1 MIVESLKAA
10 NSAMLDSIQA
20 TNDKQAA
27 KIFKEQ
33 IFSLGTLTPQ
43 LEQLLSIIE
52 ELKEKHI
59 AEGIFTQEIK
69 DSLLTTI
76 NNCGEKTNDH
86 SLDVAT
92 VLALKNAINLC
103 RTATETAWKE
113 AAEKQSESV
122 SSSLSALRSLLA
134 DKKEA
139 DELLEIIDEAKVKIP
154 TSAKSI
160 QNFIDTVS
168 KGKAIIDNLHLDKE
182 AEQFVAKV
190 KNKKATV
197 GDLTPHIMEWIRD
210 NNLMNILKVRFG
222 E

>member
-27 KIFKEQ
+27 KTFKEQ

-92 VLALKNAINLC
+92 VLALRNAINLC
-103 RTATETAWKE
+103 RTATETAWKK
-113 AAEKQSESV
+113 AAEDLSESV
-122 SSSLSALRSLLA
+122 SSSLSSLRSLIA
-134 DKKEA
+134 DKKTA
-139 DELLEIIDEAKVKIP
+139 DEIISTIDDAKLKMP
-154 TSAKSI
+154 TSAKGI
-160 QNFIDTVS
+160 QAFVDNIEA
-168 KGKAIIDNLHLDKE
+168 GKQMINNLHLDDE
-182 AEQFVAKV
+182 AEKFINKV
-190 KNKKATV
+190 KLQRATIA
-197 GDLTPHIMEWIRD
+197 D
-210 NNLMNILKVRFG
+210 
-222 E
+222 